1 MMDRKEK
8 IMQASIQLFVQR
20 GFHNTSTRMIA
31 EQAGVSEGLIFRH
44 FRSKDALLDS
54 LLQQG
59 ADEMYQAV
67 AEIIS
72 EHDPKDFLSKLVD
85 SFFDIPSDRF
95 NYWRLRSQIQS
106 IRTEWEPEEWERYLR
121 EGVLRMFK
129 EMGFSKFELEAE
141 LLYQSLSGIRD
152 GIVRGQIHDP
162 EALRE
167 LVKKKYRL

>member
-1 MMDRKEK
+1 MIDRKEK

-67 AEIIS
+67 G
-72 EHDPKDFLSKLVD
+72 PL
-85 SFFDIPSDRF
+85 
-95 NYWRLRSQIQS
+95 N
-106 IRTEWEPEEWERYLR
+106 
-121 EGVLRMFK
+121 
-129 EMGFSKFELEAE
+129 FS
-141 LLYQSLSGIRD
+141 SN
-152 GIVRGQIHDP
+152 
-162 EALRE
+162 
-167 LVKKKYRL
+167 

>member
-1 MMDRKEK
+1 MIDRKEK
-8 IMQASIQLFVQR
+8 IMQASMQLFVER

-72 EHDPKDFLSKLVD
+72 GMNPRIFFQNWWTVSLMFLLID
-85 SFFDIPSDRF
+85 LI
-95 NYWRLRSQIQS
+95 I
-106 IRTEWEPEEWERYLR
+106 
-121 EGVLRMFK
+121 G
-129 EMGFSKFELEAE
+129 G
-141 LLYQSLSGIRD
+141 
-152 GIVRGQIHDP
+152 
-162 EALRE
+162 
-167 LVKKKYRL
+167 

>member
-1 MMDRKEK
+1 MIDRKEK

-72 EHDPKDFLSKLVD
+72 EHPMDDAQKIASIARDSKISAVFIDVGRQSNPKLLDLAHKMDAEYINLPRANAKDLS
-85 SFFDIPSDRF
+85 
-95 NYWRLRSQIQS
+95 
-106 IRTEWEPEEWERYLR
+106 
-121 EGVLRMFK
+121 
-129 EMGFSKFELEAE
+129 
-141 LLYQSLSGIRD
+141 QSLKTSLE
-152 GIVRGQIHDP
+152 Q
-162 EALRE
+162 A
-167 LVKKKYRL
+167 

>member
-1 MMDRKEK
+1 MIDRKEK

-72 EHDPKDFLSKLVD
+72 EHEPKDFLSKLID
-85 SFFDIPSDRF
+85 SFFDIPSERF
-95 NYWRLRSQIQS
+95 DYWRLRSQIQS

-129 EMGFSKFELEAE
+129 EMGFSKSELEAE

-162 EALRE
+162 EALCE